1 MINGKRRSSVW
12 RRHQSSTLLAA
23 MIVMGLTAATI
34 LTQYRYQA
42 SQEKLIHRLSD
53 RFLAQ
58 TMADLA
64 GRHGSFRFNLGTV
77 SHQGQSTIVFL
88 NDGSSFKFQEERA
101 LP

>member
-1 MINGKRRSSVW
+1 
-12 RRHQSSTLLAA
+12 
-23 MIVMGLTAATI
+23 
-34 LTQYRYQA
+34 
-42 SQEKLIHRLSD
+42 
-53 RFLAQ
+53 
-58 TMADLA
+58 MADLA